1 MIKLVSFNSSTQ
13 GKREEPT
20 TNGLTTTAGTTTIAI
35 PNTTT
40 GPSTAGPSSAGP
52 STAGP
57 STAGPSPKAGP
68 STTTGPNPAT
78 ASDTAG
84 GSGSSSQGVQ
94 TQGTAGEKRDPEA
107 EGLALLI
114 PDIQETAK
122 LMQKVVQEFHE
133 QQASCSSRLMEG
145 AGTVS
150 VEETTSL
157 SAEQRYLASMKLL
170 QFGECCNILESVSR
184 TMK

>member
-20 TNGLTTTAGTTTIAI
+20 SNGLTTTAGTTTIAV
-35 PNTTT
+35 
-40 GPSTAGPSSAGP
+40 PSTTAGP

-57 STAGPSPKAGP
+57 STAGPSTKAVLSTTVGPSTTAGP

-84 GSGSSSQGVQ
+84 GSGSSGQGVQ

-122 LMQKVVQEFHE
+122 LLQKVVQEFHE
-133 QQASCSSRLMEG
+133 QQASCSSRIMEG
-145 AGTVS
+145 AGIVS

-157 SAEQRYLASMKLL
+157 SAEQRYLASMKFL
-170 QFGECCNILESVSR
+170 QFGECCNIL
-184 TMK
+184 